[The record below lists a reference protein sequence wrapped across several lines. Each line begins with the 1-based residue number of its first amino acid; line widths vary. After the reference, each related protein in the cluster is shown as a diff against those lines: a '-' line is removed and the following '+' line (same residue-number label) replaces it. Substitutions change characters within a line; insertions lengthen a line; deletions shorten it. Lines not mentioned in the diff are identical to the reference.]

1 MRNLEDVDI
10 YPVTGRHL
18 YGERSD
24 TQVVD
29 ELFKGGAKIL
39 QLRDKTLNAKDFYD
53 LAILYRQLTKER
65 DMLFIVN
72 DWPDIAVAVEADGVH
87 LGQSDMPIETARK
100 SLGDKMIIGA
110 SAHSPE
116 EAQKAEREG
125 ASYVNVGPIFETP
138 TKPLAVG
145 IGTAPLA
152 SAVEA
157 VDIPVSTMG
166 GIVRDNIDE
175 VLKTGVDIVGVVSA
189 IFGEDDI
196 VVATRF
202 FADKI
207 ATRKIAE

>member
-1 MRNLEDVDI
+1 MYALENVDI

-18 YGERSD
+18 YGDRD
-24 TQVVD
+24 DAQVVG
-29 ELFKGGAKIL
+29 ELARGGAKIL
-39 QLRDKTLNAKDFYD
+39 QLRDKTLNAKDFYE

-100 SLGDKMIIGA
+100 SLGNKMIIGA

-116 EAQKAEREG
+116 EAQKAEKAG
-125 ASYVNVGPIFETP
+125 ASYVNVGPIFKTP

-152 SAVEA
+152 SAVAA

-166 GIVRDNIDE
+166 GIVRSTIDE
-175 VLKTGVDIVGVVSA
+175 VLTTGVGIVGVVSA

-196 VVATRF
+196 TKATRF
-202 FADKI
+202 FVDKI
-207 ATRKIAE
+207 GVYKKAK